1 MQFPRDSRYYRKIK
15 ITVKRSLTH
24 VQGVRL
30 NHTIFDLE
38 GEARGVV
45 AVGTTPSRGRASTS
59 YVFMA
64 EHMQCAR
71 LWLPVGSH
79 GLLGEVPQARLLD
92 DIGEPHEPGL
102 LGTENFAD

>member
-1 MQFPRDSRYYRKIK
+1 MVWRKYTLHAGRAPVVGVDFFEGGNEGRDDI
-15 ITVKRSLTH
+15 
-24 VQGVRL
+24 GA
-30 NHTIFDLE
+30 D
-38 GEARGVV
+38 V

-64 EHMQCAR
+64 EHMQRAR

>member
-1 MQFPRDSRYYRKIK
+1 M
-15 ITVKRSLTH
+15 
-24 VQGVRL
+24 

-64 EHMQCAR
+64 EHMQRAR
-71 LWLPVGSH
+71 LRRERPGAADAEIESAIQRWLLSRPDAPVGDAVGRAS
-79 GLLGEVPQARLLD
+79 QR
-92 DIGEPHEPGL
+92 
-102 LGTENFAD
+102 FA

>member
-1 MQFPRDSRYYRKIK
+1 M
-15 ITVKRSLTH
+15 
-24 VQGVRL
+24 

-64 EHMQCAR
+64 EHMQRAR